1 MNDRAQPA
9 ARPAPSRAHADRPA
23 FIVRRLREGD
33 SIAELT
39 TLLHRAYRP
48 QVEMGLRPLAGRQDE
63 ATTRARTGTG
73 ENYLAVVT
81 ADAQSPAGGGALL
94 RAGQIVGTI
103 LFEEIESA
111 AFPTHFLRPEVGH
124 FSLFAVEPACQG
136 LGIGVALLAH
146 IESRARELGFEELAL
161 SMAEPDTSL
170 YNFYLRRGYRFVE
183 HWQWPYTNYRSAIL
197 SKELVARRLA

>member
-9 ARPAPSRAHADRPA
+9 ARPVPSRAPAAGPA
-23 FIVRRLREGD
+23 FIVRQLREGD

-39 TLLHRAYRP
+39 ALLHRAYRP

-63 ATTRARTGTG
+63 ATTRARTSTG
-73 ENYLAVVT
+73 ENYLAVIS
-81 ADAQSPAGGGALL
+81 ADSRSPSGEPL

-124 FSLFAVEPACQG
+124 FSLFAVEPSCQG
-136 LGIGVALLAH
+136 LGIGVALLSH

-161 SMAEPDTSL
+161 SMAEPDTNL